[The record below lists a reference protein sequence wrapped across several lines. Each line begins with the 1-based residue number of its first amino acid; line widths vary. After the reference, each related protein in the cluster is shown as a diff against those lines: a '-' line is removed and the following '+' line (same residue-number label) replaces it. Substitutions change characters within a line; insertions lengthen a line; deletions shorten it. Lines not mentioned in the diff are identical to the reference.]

1 MIKENQKYLNRVQV
15 ILDIVT
21 ILLSFIL
28 SWVIRFK
35 SPFYSTVGGTL
46 TFSQYLIPMVLMTPI
61 FIICFSIFK
70 LYLPFRFKSY
80 LEEAINVIKSIMLS
94 LLIFVVILFLFK
106 DIHYSRTFLL
116 MFTVVSTVL
125 VIIERAILRR
135 ILRGVRLKG
144 YNKKHIIVVGY
155 SDLCVE
161 FLDRISKNKHWGY
174 NVVGIVDDS
183 MSLNRKNDEIAITV
197 DNIEILGKTRDLEEI
212 LTSYLVDEVFIT
224 LNIKEYE
231 KLSYIITAT
240 EKLGI
245 RTQIIPDYFKYIPAK
260 PYIEEL
266 DGLPVINIRYVPLDN
281 LINKI
286 VKRAFDIIGSLI
298 LILLAGPVMIAEA
311 IIIKITSPGPVIF
324 HQERVGLNNK
334 TFTMYKFRSM
344 NVQKENDEK
353 LQWTTQ
359 NDPRKTKFGSFIR
372 KTSLDELPQFFN
384 VLFGD
389 MSLVGPRPERPFFVE
404 QFKEEIPKYMVK
416 HQIRPGITGWAQVS
430 GWRGDTSIVKR
441 IECDIYYLE
450 NWNLWFDFKILFL
463 TAFKGF
469 VNKNAY

>member
-46 TFSQYLIPMVLMTPI
+46 TFSQYLIPMVFMTPI
-61 FIICFSIFK
+61 FIVCFSIFK

-80 LEEAINVIKSIMLS
+80 IEEAINVIKGIMLS

-116 MFTVVSTVL
+116 MFTVVSTIL
-125 VIIERAILRR
+125 IIIERVILRR
-135 ILRGVRLKG
+135 VLRGVRLKG
-144 YNKKHIIVVGY
+144 YNKKHIIIVGY
-155 SDLCVE
+155 SDLCIE
-161 FLDRISKNKHWGY
+161 FLERISKNKHWGY

-183 MSLNRKNDEIAITV
+183 MSLNRRNDEIAITV
-197 DNIEILGKTRDLEEI
+197 DNIEILGKTRELEEI
-212 LTSYLVDEVFIT
+212 LASYHVDEVFIT

-231 KLSYIITAT
+231 KLSYIITVT

-344 NVQKENDEK
+344 NVQKESDEK
-353 LQWTTQ
+353 LEWTTQ

-450 NWNLWFDFKILFL
+450 NWSFGFDFKILFL